1 MSSESLLEIVAR
13 HETEL
18 MEALDRG
25 REGARR
31 IVEEARRESTALLQ
45 EASAELDAEI
55 GARRRDAAAR
65 RDEERAAIE
74 KATAAEVDR
83 IRQESA
89 GRTHEVR
96 RELIAL
102 LVPGAA

>member
-25 REGARR
+25 SEGARR

-45 EASAELDAEI
+45 EASAGWTRKSARAGD
-55 GARRRDAAAR
+55 ARRGATRNAPRLR
-65 RDEERAAIE
+65 RP
-74 KATAAEVDR
+74 
-83 IRQESA
+83 RQ
-89 GRTHEVR
+89 
-96 RELIAL
+96 
-102 LVPGAA
+102 